1 MKVLGTSG
9 WVDDMLC
16 EREMIGKL
24 NCGTEEYGQTSIFV
38 LLCDCTKSEYF
49 NFIIM
54 LKLNSQDLLVELP

>member
-24 NCGTEEYGQTSIFV
+24 NCSTEEYILYQIRIFQFHYYV
-38 LLCDCTKSEYF
+38 ETNLL
-49 NFIIM
+49 I
-54 LKLNSQDLLVELP
+54 ELP